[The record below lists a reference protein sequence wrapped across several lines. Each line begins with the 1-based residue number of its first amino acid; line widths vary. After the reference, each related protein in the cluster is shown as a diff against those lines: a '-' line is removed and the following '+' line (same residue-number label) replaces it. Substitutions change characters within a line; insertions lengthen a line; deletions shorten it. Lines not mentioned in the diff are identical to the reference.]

1 MLRFNQTVNETYV
14 IAVLKKAAEEGKFG
28 GFVVDPESIKLT
40 SQSSTALPSPSP
52 SPSPT
57 GTGTGS
63 TQGIVS
69 WAINSRAYYT

>member
-1 MLRFNQTVNETYV
+1 MLRFNQSVNETYV

-28 GFVVDPESIKLT
+28 DFVVDPESIRLT
-40 SQSSTALPSPSP
+40 SQSSNVSPSPSP

-57 GTGTGS
+57 GTGTGG

-69 WAINSRAYYT
+69 